1 MRSFFVFYNVLPRD
15 VGFICYRNLEQMFP
29 KTNYPKQIEIP
40 NAKRHYTNQLIV
52 LHVISVKLCTSIQK
66 SIQYFIKILIKQLT
80 VDPSGPAIDLHVP
93 VHVIIG
99 TTPLRSVVQQYQTQ
113 FGMSTP
119 ETPAL
124 PSPGPAP
131 NPSVAPTDKLNLREC
146 ICNFTSIHND
156 TFVYYLHC
164 RSTDAV

>member
-1 MRSFFVFYNVLPRD
+1 M
-15 VGFICYRNLEQMFP
+15 
-29 KTNYPKQIEIP
+29 
-40 NAKRHYTNQLIV
+40 
-52 LHVISVKLCTSIQK
+52 
-66 SIQYFIKILIKQLT
+66 T

-124 PSPGPAP
+124 PSLGPNL
-131 NPSVAPTDKLNLREC
+131 NPSVAPTDMLNLREC
-146 ICNFTSIHND
+146 IYISHQYATILSYILYIFFNMADPLTLSEHDVLCFIKHAKLACFKIFD
-156 TFVYYLHC
+156 VCYLLILFAY
-164 RSTDAV
+164 SFFFIMYN

>member
-1 MRSFFVFYNVLPRD
+1 MRSCFFLCSTMYYHGMSALFVTGIQNRCF
-15 VGFICYRNLEQMFP
+15 Q
-29 KTNYPKQIEIP
+29 KQITQNKQIP

-52 LHVISVKLCTSIQK
+52 LHVISAKLCTSIQK
-66 SIQYFIKILIKQLT
+66 SIQYFISILINQLT

-131 NPSVAPTDKLNLREC
+131 NPSVAPTNMLNLREC
-146 ICNFTSIHND
+146 ICNINT
-156 TFVYYLHC
+156 
-164 RSTDAV
+164 

>member
-1 MRSFFVFYNVLPRD
+1 MYF
-15 VGFICYRNLEQMFP
+15 NLEVHPIFYL
-29 KTNYPKQIEIP
+29 N
-40 NAKRHYTNQLIV
+40 
-52 LHVISVKLCTSIQK
+52 
-66 SIQYFIKILIKQLT
+66 FIKQLT

-124 PSPGPAP
+124 PSPGAAP

-164 RSTDAV
+164 RSTDAVWAWRRLCFKHSWLACYYFMFFTY